1 MSAEHSPRPFT
12 SDAAVRRI
20 GEGLLDRSLPR
31 PDWTHEAHL
40 AACLY
45 LLRERPE
52 IDLPAELPAII
63 SGYNEAVG
71 GRNSDTEGYHE
82 TITQAYIRVIR
93 TFLAGR
99 PAEEPLVEAVNALL
113 GGPEGRRD
121 HLLDYWSKA
130 VLFSVAA
137 RRGWVEPDLRPLEA
151 GAGAA
156 DALS

>member
-1 MSAEHSPRPFT
+1 MTADLAPRLFA

-52 IDLPAELPAII
+52 IDLPAELPGII
-63 SGYNEAVG
+63 AGYNVAVG
-71 GRNSDTEGYHE
+71 GVNSDSEGYHE

-93 TFLAGR
+93 GFLAGR
-99 PAEEPLVEAVNALL
+99 PADEPLVAAVNALL
-113 GGPEGRRD
+113 ASPLGRRD
-121 HLLDYWSKA
+121 HLLGHWSKPA
-130 VLFSVAA
+130 LFSVAA
-137 RRGWVEPDLRPLEA
+137 RRGWVEPDLRPLD
-151 GAGAA
+151 AGAA
-156 DALS
+156 AAQSLS